1 MRYTYYVFILKRRFT
16 FVVYFYPKNDVRD
29 TNFNAGK
36 AQSEKNGFLTVRFKS
51 ITWNL
56 TIMSGANL
64 VKVRLVCSIY
74 IAEPLVGFV
83 SH

>member
-1 MRYTYYVFILKRRFT
+1 MCLYSKDVSLLSFF
-16 FVVYFYPKNDVRD
+16 FYPKNDVRG

-36 AQSEKNGFLTVRFKS
+36 AQSKKNGFLTVRFES

-56 TIMSGANL
+56 TITSGANL
-64 VKVRLVCSIY
+64 VKVQLVRSIY
-74 IAEPLVGFV
+74 IAELLVGFV